1 MTDMTTAEVAR
12 IPECDV
18 CKIDDHVSDVP
29 ALYDM
34 KLILG
39 PWAFVCEAHFRSHTN
54 RELGTG
60 KGQKLVLI
68 EGNK

>member
-18 CKIDDHVSDVP
+18 CRYDFHVRDVP
-29 ALYDM
+29 AAYDM
-34 KLILG
+34 KLNTG
-39 PWAFVCEAHFRSHTN
+39 PWGFVCDDHFRTHTN

-68 EGNK
+68 EGKN